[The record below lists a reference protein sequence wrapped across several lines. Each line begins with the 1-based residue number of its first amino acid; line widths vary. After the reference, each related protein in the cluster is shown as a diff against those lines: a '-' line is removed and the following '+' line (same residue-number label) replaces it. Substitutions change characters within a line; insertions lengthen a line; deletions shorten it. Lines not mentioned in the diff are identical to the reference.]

1 MTKQEFEN
9 RVKVTVDFNE
19 FEAINLVYMNSDLEK
34 DDFCAMWRKMNRS
47 RVNATIAESKEKAVR
62 DEITDHFLFD
72 YEFSHDFLC
81 DNYNRLATSVL
92 SEKSIAILERAG
104 IDTFQR
110 CWEIRES
117 IHDFIHKAA

>member
-9 RVKVTVDFNE
+9 RVKVQVDANE
-19 FEAINLVYMNSDLEK
+19 FEAINTVYMASDVDK
-34 DDFCAMWRKMNRS
+34 DDFCTMWRKMNRS
-47 RVNATIAESKEKAVR
+47 RVEAAKAESKEKAFR
-62 DEITDHFLFD
+62 DEIISHFMFD

-81 DNYNRLATSVL
+81 DNHNRLATSVL
-92 SEKSIAILERAG
+92 SERSIKILERAG

-117 IHDFIHKAA
+117 IRDYIAA